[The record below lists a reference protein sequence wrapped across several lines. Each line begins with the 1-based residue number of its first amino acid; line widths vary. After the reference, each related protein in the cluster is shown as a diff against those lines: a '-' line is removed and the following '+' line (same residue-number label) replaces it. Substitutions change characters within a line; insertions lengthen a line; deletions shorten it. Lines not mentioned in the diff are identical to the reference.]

1 MSFTSPLFVL
11 AEGIDLELILLVV
24 GLLVVFVLLLI
35 FLKFFKLWIQAYFS
49 GAKISLF
56 ELIGMWLRKVNA
68 NVIVHGKIAMVQA
81 LSLIHI
87 SEPTRRRDSSR
98 MPSSA

>member
-1 MSFTSPLFVL
+1 MSVEGPGARWLL
-11 AEGIDLELILLVV
+11 AAKLRIRRNRWRTADGQIFKAALLGGV
-24 GLLVVFVLLLI
+24 GLFFWSFI
-35 FLKFFKLWIQAYFS
+35 FLVIHRMLLYFRNTQGIGDLLAAKL
-49 GAKISLF
+49 L
-56 ELIGMWLRKVNA
+56 GM
-68 NVIVHGKIAMVQA
+68 A